1 MPVTTSIPSR
11 MVPSPA
17 AFTALPREPGRRE
30 SEPRESGLRLLEP
43 DPRPP
48 RSPRRSGPQSS
59 SSAFLQEQ
67 QPQQRAQKDRPPR
80 REHLSG
86 SGSGSGEGVVGG
98 CQGFPPQRPTSE
110 RGPPDEGVG
119 DDISESRGGGGT
131 GRDRWDGTDSAA
143 RMESVGR
150 AGKWFL
156 RGEGGAKL
164 LGRRGRLLR
173 HPHLGEEVQR
183 LGAGK

>member
-1 MPVTTSIPSR
+1 MSDIHHWGSWHFPTLSGQTPMSSCWEGKGAE
-11 MVPSPA
+11 VPEVS
-17 AFTALPREPGRRE
+17 LPRQGISGRRE
-30 SEPRESGLRLLEP
+30 PRWGGQALAGPHSTLLGP
-43 DPRPP
+43 DLGPQTA
-48 RSPRRSGPQSS
+48 SLGFSITVPRRSPS
-59 SSAFLQEQ
+59 
-67 QPQQRAQKDRPPR
+67 
-80 REHLSG
+80 
-86 SGSGSGEGVVGG
+86 
-98 CQGFPPQRPTSE
+98 
-110 RGPPDEGVG
+110 PDEGVG